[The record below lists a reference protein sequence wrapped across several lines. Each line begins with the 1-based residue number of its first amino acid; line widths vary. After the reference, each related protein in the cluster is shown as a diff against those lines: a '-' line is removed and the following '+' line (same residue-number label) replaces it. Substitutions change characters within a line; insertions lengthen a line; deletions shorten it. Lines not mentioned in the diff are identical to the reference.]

1 VSVVS
6 APWLFEQLTVTHG
19 WAAPPVDGDGVY
31 RATDEQPDVSY
42 AAEGIEQL
50 AAHSGGHWWNEHRL
64 RWIGRQLDR
73 HGDPP
78 LLEVGAGSGA
88 VSCGLAAAGRRVVAV
103 EPHHSGA
110 VHIARRGVPAVWGRL
125 VDLALP
131 DGSVPALG
139 YFDVLEHLPD
149 PGAELAEARRV
160 LGPGGLVLVT
170 VPAFGWLWSDED
182 VAAGHQC
189 RYGRAQLVGQFRAA
203 GFEPV
208 GVEYL
213 FATLV
218 PAAFALRRVPYL
230 VRQRRRGGAPEVRP
244 VDLSGQLAPPRPVE
258 AVANAV
264 LRTEEAVAR
273 VVGLPFGLSLAAVFR
288 VAVSG

>member
-1 VSVVS
+1 MST
-6 APWLFEQLTVTHG
+6 AALFEQLTAAG
-19 WAAPPVDGDGVY
+19 WQAPPLDEAGVY

-73 HGDPP
+73 LGDPP
-78 LLEVGAGSGA
+78 LIEVGAGSGA

-110 VHIARRGVPAVWGRL
+110 RHIAGQGVPAVWGRL

-189 RYGRAQLVGQFRAA
+189 RYGRGQLVGQFRAA

-218 PAAFALRRVPYL
+218 PAAVALRRVPYL

-273 VVGLPFGLSLAAVFR
+273 VLGLPFGLSLAAVFR
-288 VAVSG
+288 VASSG